1 MDNKIIDITELR
13 AVEKTLIQIPDG
25 LEEGENEC
33 AIQFDINDCGSW
45 IIKFRKS
52 GTIVNHI
59 DTVFS
64 NIVTTSAKVTF
75 KTSSYFWKIIKKAI
89 DWNEGISKG
98 QIITA
103 GSERAILLF
112 QRKINLNSKT
122 KPNTNNSSGL
132 NNSHSSNALKALNS
146 SQYLKAGMFT
156 YEYYYYYHSYNYY

>member
-1 MDNKIIDITELR
+1 MDKVIDITELR

-25 LEEGENEC
+25 LEDGENEC
-33 AIQFDINDCGSW
+33 AIQLDVNDCGSW

-64 NIVTTSAKVTF
+64 DMVTTSAIITF
-75 KTSSYFWKIIKKAI
+75 KSSSYFWKIIKKTV
-89 DWNEGISKG
+89 DWNEGINKG

-103 GSERAILLF
+103 GSERAILLL

-122 KPNTNNSSGL
+122 KPNINSISA
-132 NNSHSSNALKALNS
+132 STSSNNLNKAINS
-146 SQYLKAGMFT
+146 NQYLKAGKFIILLVI
-156 YEYYYYYHSYNYY
+156 